1 MNENAPDLVHEEQER
16 RLLCTAIESLARA
29 GAEPQEIERQVRML
43 RGYAPSHRRMR
54 TLSRAERPG
63 RAHRRPLWRLVTGM

>member
-16 RLLCTAIESLARA
+16 RLLCIAIESLARA

-43 RGYAPSHRRMR
+43 RTHAPAQRRWR
-54 TLSRAERPG
+54 TLSRVERAG
-63 RAHRRPLWRLVTGM
+63 SARRRPLWRLVTGM